1 MVWGKM
7 RDHVK
12 ETGESGGVKQA
23 EGTEG
28 KRSLVVSAEKK
39 ASALR
44 KFYASRHQME

>member
-1 MVWGKM
+1 M
-7 RDHVK
+7 K

-28 KRSLVVSAEKK
+28 KCSLVVSAEKK

>member
-1 MVWGKM
+1 M
-7 RDHVK
+7 K

-28 KRSLVVSAEKK
+28 KCSPVVSAEKK

-44 KFYASRHQME
+44 KFYASRCQMK

>member
-1 MVWGKM
+1 M
-7 RDHVK
+7 K

-28 KRSLVVSAEKK
+28 KFSLVVSAEKK
-39 ASALR
+39 ASGLR